1 MTTTDTRELEQVLV
15 RTVRQLG
22 EVQASALR
30 AKLPKPFQRPT
41 AELTTTLEALA
52 NRGEVFRHPT
62 AKTKFL
68 AFDPGAAVQGLLL
81 ESLGSKAMTE
91 AALKQ
96 QVAKKGASMGLAKA
110 VGPLTSAALKSLVGS
125 GVAFVHRSPP
135 PPGESKRPA
144 PKTLRYASE
153 PQPAVALRP
162 YVKQVARELRALVKN
177 LTPFGATVAEAF
189 KAFALELG
197 VTLPGATTDGRVA
210 PPALPNGNGS
220 MTPPPNGIEIGA
232 HSSATPV
239 PLLAPV
245 GGDGVRSQPAIAGGG
260 AAATPVS
267 ANVPHH
273 KGNGTSA
280 NGGPDAIVAVDQNNG
295 VGGGAGVDP
304 SNVSPL
310 DDTERLLRALDEVAA
325 REPEGSLLSIARVR
339 EIAGLDKEVFDRI
352 TLKLARAQQVVLH
365 FHDYPA
371 SLTPERR
378 AQLVV
383 DEENT
388 HYVGIVRWS
397 KE

>member
-1 MTTTDTRELEQVLV
+1 LTTTDTRELEQVLA

-30 AKLPKPFQRPT
+30 AKLPKPFQRPS
-41 AELTTTLEALA
+41 AELTAMLGALA
-52 NRGEVFRHPT
+52 DRGEVFRHPT

-68 AFDPGAAVQGLLL
+68 SFDPGAAVHGLLL
-81 ESLGSKAMTE
+81 ESLGPKAMTE
-91 AALKQ
+91 AELKR

-110 VGPLTSAALKSLVGS
+110 VGPLTSAALKSLVSS

-153 PQPAVALRP
+153 PQPTPGLRP
-162 YVKQVARELRALVKN
+162 YVRQAARELRALVKN
-177 LTPFGATVAEAF
+177 LAPFGATIAEAF

-197 VTLPGATTDGRVA
+197 ITLPGTTTDGRA
-210 PPALPNGNGS
+210 PLPSLPPTKQPGATDDRQLASN
-220 MTPPPNGIEIGA
+220 PPPP
-232 HSSATPV
+232 HRLVVSDS
-239 PLLAPV
+239 
-245 GGDGVRSQPAIAGGG
+245 VRLPPI
-260 AAATPVS
+260 
-267 ANVPHH
+267 
-273 KGNGTSA
+273 SA
-280 NGGPDAIVAVDQNNG
+280 NGRPPDNVQQPPTAPNG
-295 VGGGAGVDP
+295 HLPSDDAG
-304 SNVSPL
+304 
-310 DDTERLLRALDEVAA
+310 RLLHALDEVAS
-325 REPEGSLLSIARVR
+325 REPDGSLLSVARVR
-339 EIAGLDKEVFDRI
+339 EIAGLDKEVFDR
-352 TLKLARAQQVVLH
+352 TALKLARAQQVVLH

-383 DEENT
+383 DEEGT